1 MIARIKMAAF
11 HLLCSGIV
19 VGLVMSVIYFIWYPY
34 PYYIF
39 HDTFSATKL
48 VVMVDLVLG
57 PLLTLI
63 VFNTAKPLKELK
75 RDLLI
80 IVLVQVS
87 ALGWGIYIT
96 HSVRPLF
103 AVYFNGEIHSITEV
117 SFDNSGFDPSVKVP
131 GIFERPK
138 LVYIS
143 PFSNEDYKLKMVKQM
158 KGEELGFVLQTRLY
172 ETINDDTKK
181 NMFSRALSREQLTKR
196 ADYKL
201 KLMNFLKHK
210 NISFD
215 DVLFYPVTAGPYN
228 AVAVIDKKTMD
239 VIETL
244 DIYIKNSSEY

>member
-11 HLLCSGIV
+11 HLLCSAIV
-19 VGLVMSVIYFIWYPY
+19 VGLVMSVIYLIWYPY
-34 PYYIF
+34 PYYVF
-39 HDTFSATKL
+39 HSTLSATKL
-48 VVMVDLVLG
+48 VVVVDLVLG

-117 SFDNSGFDPSVKVP
+117 SFDKSGFDPSVKVP
-131 GIFERPK
+131 TIFEQPQ
-138 LVYIS
+138 LVYIE
-143 PFSNEDYKLKMVKQM
+143 PFSKEDYKLTLLKQL
-158 KGEELGFVLQTRLY
+158 KGEVLGIVLQTRY
-172 ETINDDTKK
+172 YRNINSVTKK
-181 NMFSRALSREQLTKR
+181 AMLARSLSRDQLTKR
-196 ADYKL
+196 ADYKQ
-201 KLMNFLKHK
+201 KLMDFLKHK

-228 AVAVIDKKTMD
+228 AVAVLDKNTMD
-239 VIETL
+239 VIDTL
-244 DIYIKNSSEY
+244 DIYVKNTSEY